1 MLSLPAAARL
11 QNMTDSRTAF
21 RTARFGAYEVEVRSG
36 EVRKLGTRIK
46 LGEQPLC
53 ILLMLMDR
61 AGELVTR
68 EELRAELWSDDTFVD
83 FERGL
88 NSAVQ
93 RLRECLCDSA
103 AKPRWIETIPR
114 RGYRFIGQVE
124 WFDKGISSEPLLNTK
139 PEDGVR
145 EPAGETEV
153 AVRQEPSRKPW
164 MASLPVP
171 RIGLVVLT
179 TAAVLFA
186 AVLFIRQNREAA
198 AGTRPVIKSLAVLP
212 FENLSADPNQEYFS
226 DGMTDELITRLAQN
240 PELRVIS
247 RTSVMQYK
255 KVHRPLADVAREL
268 GVDSILEGSVERS
281 GNRIHLNAQLIYAL
295 HERHLWAESYDRD
308 LNDLASLQSELAQTI
323 ARQVGLTTTTAPRT
337 ARRISPEARDAY
349 LMGRYY
355 WFTSGSPE
363 DVRKYVQKAID
374 LQPDYAAAWSGLADY
389 YFATAIFGDARPV
402 DAVPLGDAAARKG
415 VMLDDSLPEA
425 HNSMAA
431 AYLCR
436 WQLQPAER
444 ESARA
449 VELNPNF
456 AEGHHLRGY
465 ILQALNR
472 SDEAMEQ
479 QRKAMELDP
488 FARPWALTYA
498 LLRAH
503 QFDAA
508 LNEAR
513 LRSRAQPDNA
523 DLHQVLSSAYYFKGM
538 DKEAVQEWETFFRL
552 SSGKTVAPAEHQS
565 FEKGGYR
572 AVLEWQLSEL
582 IRKAAKQRVQALEM
596 ADAYANL
603 KRKDETL
610 HYLEQAYNERA
621 PFLVRIQSDPT
632 FDFLHS
638 EPRYRAVV
646 EKVGLTPAW

>member
-1 MLSLPAAARL
+1 
-11 QNMTDSRTAF
+11 MTDSRTAS
-21 RTARFGAYEVEVRSG
+21 RTARFGAYEVEARSG

-46 LGEQPLC
+46 LGEQPLR
-53 ILLMLMDR
+53 ILLMLIDR
-61 AGELVTR
+61 AGEPVTR

-114 RGYRFIGQVE
+114 RGYRFIGQVQ
-124 WFDKGISSEPLLNTK
+124 WFDKGIPSELLLNTE
-139 PEDGVR
+139 PEDEVQEPTAETDVLVR
-145 EPAGETEV
+145 EES
-153 AVRQEPSRKPW
+153 SRKW
-164 MASLPVP
+164 RANLRVL
-171 RIGLVVLT
+171 RIGVVVVA
-179 TAAVLFA
+179 TAAVLLA
-186 AVLFIRQNREAA
+186 AVPFIRQIRESAA
-198 AGTRPVIKSLAVLP
+198 ARTRPIIRSLAVLP

-268 GVDSILEGSVERS
+268 GVDGILEGSVERS

-308 LNDLASLQSELAQTI
+308 LNDLASLQSELARTI
-323 ARQVGLTTTTAPRT
+323 ARQVGLTTAAVPRPE
-337 ARRISPEARDAY
+337 RRISPEARDAY

-355 WFTSGSPE
+355 WFTSGSDE
-363 DVRKYVQKAID
+363 DIRKYLQKAID

-389 YFATAIFGDARPV
+389 YFQTAVFGDSRPI
-402 DAVPLGDAAARKG
+402 DAVPMGEAAARKG

-425 HNSMAA
+425 HNTMAA
-431 AYLCR
+431 AYFCR
-436 WQLQPAER
+436 WELKQAER

-456 AEGHHLRGY
+456 AEGHYFRGY
-465 ILQALNR
+465 ILQALNQTN
-472 SDEAMEQ
+472 EAIEEQ
-479 QRKAMELDP
+479 KKAMELDP

-498 LLRAH
+498 LIRAH

-508 LNEAR
+508 LDEAR
-513 LRSRAQPDNA
+513 LRSQAQPDNA
-523 DLHQVLSSAYYFKGM
+523 DLHEALSNAYHFKDM
-538 DKEAVQEWETFFRL
+538 EKEAAREWETSFQL
-552 SSGKTVAPAEHQS
+552 SRGKTFARAEQES
-565 FEKGGYR
+565 FEKGGFR

-582 IRKAAKQRVQALEM
+582 KKKAAKQYVQPLDMAYVYASLE
-596 ADAYANL
+596 
-603 KRKDETL
+603 RKDEAL
-610 HYLEQAYNERA
+610 HYLEEAYNERA
-621 PFLVRIQSDPT
+621 PFLVRIQSDPN

-638 EPRYRAVV
+638 EPRYQAVV
-646 EKVGLTPAW
+646 KKMGLDPAW